1 MRVGTCLLVRTAKE
15 DLAENTIRV
24 VEEEMDHGCLRKG
37 IQKEKKKKK
46 AGAKALRQACAWR
59 NSKAASPASR
69 NQKGQRV

>member
-37 IQKEKKKKK
+37 IQKEKKKKSRCK
-46 AGAKALRQACAWR
+46 GPEAGMCLEEQQG
-59 NSKAASPASR
+59 SQSS
-69 NQKGQRV
+69 

>member
-1 MRVGTCLLVRTAKE
+1 M
-15 DLAENTIRV
+15 
-24 VEEEMDHGCLRKG
+24 EEMDHGCLRKG

-59 NSKAASPASR
+59 NSKAASPARR